1 MTLQDIG
8 PTSET
13 WTRHIGRW
21 KWFAG
26 YRIDINNGQ
35 HVAVLSRWTLAT
47 AAPRQTML
55 SPQPSRKQAVRA
67 VEQLLVEMGYQREG
81 LL

>member
-1 MTLQDIG
+1 MTLQNIG

-13 WTRHIGRW
+13 WTRHTGRW
-21 KWFAG
+21 LWFAA
-26 YRIDINNGQ
+26 YRIDIHDGQ

-55 SPQPSRKQAVRA
+55 SPQPTREQAVWA
-67 VEQLLVEMGYQREG
+67 AEQLLTSMGYRREG
-81 LL
+81 SP

>member
-13 WTRHIGRW
+13 WTRHTGRW
-21 KWFAG
+21 FWRAA
-26 YRIDINNGQ
+26 YRVDMHDGQ

-47 AAPRQTML
+47 AAPRQTLL
-55 SPQPSRKQAVRA
+55 SPQPTRKQAVLA

-81 LL
+81 SL